1 MDENYNDDVRLGL
14 NLGLGLNDYRPK
26 KRDNDK
32 RVVFLDLSIP
42 LHASDHHRGTSST
55 THHDSGSGLRIMGED
70 LIKRGAI
77 NEGFSINGSKEDDG
91 DDDDEESKFSMD
103 FRCRK
108 KLRLNRDQT
117 TLLEDSFKQ
126 QTTLNTAQK
135 QVLAEKLNLK
145 PRQVE
150 VWFQN
155 RRARTK
161 LKQTEVDCEF
171 LKRNCEKLSEE
182 NWRLKKELLELRSLL
197 KIEAPPHAALPH
209 FLHHNPTAAAACEK
223 NGKVWGGDEKESA
236 AASMEVVHQS

>member
-1 MDENYNDDVRLGL
+1 MDENNEKVRLGL
-14 NLGLGLNDYRPK
+14 NLGLGLSDYRPK

-32 RVVFLDLSIP
+32 RIVFLDLSIP
-42 LHASDHHRGTSST
+42 LHTSDHHHGTSSST
-55 THHDSGSGLRIMGED
+55 THHDAGSGLRIMGKD
-70 LIKRGAI
+70 VIKHEASNNR
-77 NEGFSINGSKEDDG
+77 FSVNGSKEDDDDD

-108 KLRLNRDQT
+108 KLRLTRDQT

-135 QVLAEKLNLK
+135 QALAEKLNLK

-171 LKRNCEKLSEE
+171 LKRNCERLNEE

-197 KIEAPPHAALPH
+197 KIEKPSHAAPSN
-209 FLHHNPTAAAACEK
+209 FFHHNPSATASCEK
-223 NGKVWGGDEKESA
+223 NGEVWGDDEK
-236 AASMEVVHQS
+236 

>member
-1 MDENYNDDVRLGL
+1 MDENNDEVRLGL

-32 RVVFLDLSIP
+32 RIVFLDLSIP
-42 LHASDHHRGTSST
+42 LHTSDHHHGTSST
-55 THHDSGSGLRIMGED
+55 THHDSGSGLRIMGKD
-70 LIKRGAI
+70 LVKHGA
-77 NEGFSINGSKEDDG
+77 NNNRFSVNGSKE
-91 DDDDEESKFSMD
+91 DDDEESKFSMD

-108 KLRLNRDQT
+108 KLRLTRDET

-126 QTTLNTAQK
+126 HTTLNTAQK
-135 QVLAEKLNLK
+135 QALAEKLNLK

-197 KIEAPPHAALPH
+197 KIEKPPHAVPPH
-209 FLHHNPTAAAACEK
+209 FLHHNPSTAAACGK
-223 NGKVWGGDEKESA
+223 NGKVWGGDENESA
-236 AASMEVVHQS
+236 AVMEVVHQS

>member
-1 MDENYNDDVRLGL
+1 MDENNDEVRLGL

-32 RVVFLDLSIP
+32 RVVFFDLSIP
-42 LHASDHHRGTSST
+42 LHTSDHHNGTSST
-55 THHDSGSGLRIMGED
+55 HHHDSGSGGLRIMGKD
-70 LIKRGAI
+70 LIKHEASNNR
-77 NEGFSINGSKEDDG
+77 FSINGSKED

-108 KLRLNRDQT
+108 KLRLTRDQT

-135 QVLAEKLNLK
+135 HALAEKLNLK

-171 LKRNCEKLSEE
+171 LKRNCERLSEE
-182 NWRLKKELLELRSLL
+182 NWRMKKELLELRSLL
-197 KIEAPPHAALPH
+197 KIEKPPHAAPPY
-209 FLHHNPTAAAACEK
+209 FLHHNPSAAAACEK
-223 NGKVWGGDEKESA
+223 NGKVCGGDEKESA
-236 AASMEVVHQS
+236 AAMEVVHRS